1 MQLNGNAHARAIG
14 MSLVAFAISL
24 AAILAISSNANAQVI
39 KTLES
44 NPIKLD
50 AVTKAERG
58 AVAAR
63 GAVSRPAVPVY
74 AGGGSSKER
83 DY

>member
-14 MSLVAFAISL
+14 MSLVAFVISL
-24 AAILAISSNANAQVI
+24 AAILTISSNANAQVT
-39 KTLES
+39 KVLEV
-44 NPIKLD
+44 NPIELD
-50 AVTKAERG
+50 AVTKVERG

-83 DY
+83 DR